1 MSQSPQIVPP
11 TAHGSSASACL
22 VCRQRKTK
30 CDRQRPTCSFCQ
42 KYDLDCAYTPPRKS
56 GLRAGYVSHL
66 EQRIAQLETQFKCF
80 QQEVWRCIP
89 QLSADVVPSPFLE
102 TDERASSLPGVPEVP
117 QSTSQV
123 PSGDSISGS
132 LAQGGDFA
140 VDSGNPPGLVAEH
153 LELTQ
158 AMAVEYCAIWFEKY
172 HPWFPI
178 LHQPSLVEYCQ
189 RWGSSTGA
197 NSLRTRLQAM
207 AAVILSDPSLDAKST
222 AAQRRQWSDKFRRE
236 VLVSAMHDLCMENLQ
251 ALLIVSIA
259 KYGDGNLSEFWNQ
272 MALCKRMGT
281 QLGLRDLVTYNCQ
294 NFGVP
299 SSQAPPRMLSVPATA
314 IELEEKIRAFWAAE
328 ALDSVS
334 TLGVAWNLGVS
345 KPELAANLPC
355 SDDIWGF
362 PESLIAMYRFGGA
375 DSPSCFSLFVR
386 LVTRD
391 LWHVHH
397 FLQQSYYSQPSTSDA
412 AAGELHSNSRRSDC
426 MRVDEQLLEWQQDF
440 QRLLTVNTPPYTDL
454 YSYLSTT
461 NDSSPAQ
468 HPNTILIQC
477 TVDSAI
483 ISLYQRYLIPVAPP
497 SGETVAREEGD
508 GDGAPQPWKHAAD
521 RCQQSC
527 NHMAEVLRNAS
538 DAILGNINPLI
549 IYSIFNA
556 GRFSIAYHHRIGT
569 EIPSKTH
576 FLVYALT
583 VCGQRWP
590 LARQL
595 RHVLDAAMWGRSTLS
610 STANPLPAEFY
621 DLQYHALDIAE
632 ALRQW
637 YAAVESVLPPQ

>member
-1 MSQSPQIVPP
+1 
-11 TAHGSSASACL
+11 
-22 VCRQRKTK
+22 
-30 CDRQRPTCSFCQ
+30 
-42 KYDLDCAYTPPRKS
+42 
-56 GLRAGYVSHL
+56 
-66 EQRIAQLETQFKCF
+66 
-80 QQEVWRCIP
+80 
-89 QLSADVVPSPFLE
+89 
-102 TDERASSLPGVPEVP
+102 
-117 QSTSQV
+117 
-123 PSGDSISGS
+123 
-132 LAQGGDFA
+132 
-140 VDSGNPPGLVAEH
+140 
-153 LELTQ
+153 
-158 AMAVEYCAIWFEKY
+158 
-172 HPWFPI
+172 
-178 LHQPSLVEYCQ
+178 
-189 RWGSSTGA
+189 
-197 NSLRTRLQAM
+197 M
-207 AAVILSDPSLDAKST
+207 AAVILPDPSPDAKAT
-222 AAQRRQWSDKFRRE
+222 AAQRRQWSQKFRQS
-236 VLVSAMHDLCMENLQ
+236 VLVSAMDDLCMANLQ
-251 ALLIVSIA
+251 ALLI
-259 KYGDGNLSEFWNQ
+259 
-272 MALCKRMGT
+272 
-281 QLGLRDLVTYNCQ
+281 
-294 NFGVP
+294 
-299 SSQAPPRMLSVPATA
+299 APPRMLSVPATA

-328 ALDSVS
+328 ALDSVC

-549 IYSIFNA
+549 IYSIFIA
-556 GRFSIAYHHRIGT
+556 GRLSIAYHHRIGT

-576 FLVYALT
+576 FLVYALP
-583 VCGQRWP
+583 VCGRQWP

-621 DLQYHALDIAE
+621 DLQYRALDITE